1 MAKRI
6 ENECAFCA
14 EEIIQGKEV
23 VGKDWKVYC
32 SNQCAE
38 SGEKISHEE
47 WKKAMERGASKMG
60 RQGERETRE
69 QEASVSLSTF
79 LHIPFSLRGI

>member
-14 EEIIQGKEV
+14 EEIVADECV

-32 SNQCAE
+32 SQRCAE
-38 SGEKISHEE
+38 AGETISSEQ
-47 WKKAMERGASKMG
+47 W
-60 RQGERETRE
+60 RQLMRLVTSRNGFFATE
-69 QEASVSLSTF
+69 QIA
-79 LHIPFSLRGI
+79 

>member
-14 EEIIQGKEV
+14 EEVVVDECV

-32 SNQCAE
+32 SHRCAE
-38 SGEKISHEE
+38 AGETMSSEQ
-47 WKKAMERGASKMG
+47 WRQLMRLVTG
-60 RQGERETRE
+60 RNGSFAAE
-69 QEASVSLSTF
+69 QIA
-79 LHIPFSLRGI
+79 